1 MPIRYLPIGYR
12 LSLGTRLFSAF
23 FPRLPSHDQRHLEF
37 AMKFNKKQKSEVL
50 EGDLTPMI
58 DMTFQLIAFFM
69 LLINF
74 SEVDRAEEISLP
86 VSELAVPPEGRP
98 DYQIILNLEPG
109 GNVIFEGQRIDTI
122 GVMGPILNQ
131 EISNAERENVATADI
146 AVIIRSHEDSPTGLV
161 QTLISKCQDSALE
174 SFSLRVKDT
183 E

>member
-1 MPIRYLPIGYR
+1 MIRRSFNDLIANQSNG
-12 LSLGTRLFSAF
+12 SNAK
-23 FPRLPSHDQRHLEF
+23 H

-74 SEVDRAEEISLP
+74 SEVDRVEGITLP

-98 DYQIILNLEPG
+98 DYQIILNLQYDKDYQG
-109 GNVIFEGQRIDTI
+109 AVTFEGQRFTSSDVI
-122 GVMGPILNQ
+122 GSTLQQ
-131 EISNAERENVATADI
+131 EVRNAKRENVAAGDV
-146 AVIIRSHEDSPTGLV
+146 AVIIRADTDCPTGLV
-161 QTLISKCQDSALE
+161 QKLVTKCQDNELE
-174 SFSLRVKDT
+174 SFALRVKD